1 MALEILMP
9 QLGLTMTEGT
19 ITEWAKQPGDPVAKG
34 DVLFYVEN
42 DKAVIPY
49 EATQSGVLVRI
60 LVAPMQTVPV
70 GTVVA
75 LMETA
80 DSKGATAPASEASSG
95 TSKPEKGAVP
105 PSAPEQPKKAP
116 QPQPTAAPPPRSA
129 AAPPAHSQEA
139 GFILASPYARSL
151 AEQSGVPLSD
161 LKGSGPL
168 GAIVAAD
175 VLVAAQQSSRET
187 VVSATAASA
196 AVQRLAPEAARP
208 EAPASGEGTIINLS
222 RPRQVA
228 AERLAQSWHDIP
240 QFTLAIEVEAQGLLD
255 ALEAFRGDGPKVSMT
270 ALIAKLTA
278 QALMAFPMLNSTW
291 LGDGKVLVH
300 PHADLAIAVDTPDGL
315 MVPVLRACEQKRL
328 TDLAA
333 ELASLAEGARN
344 RTLSPDAMQGGTFTI
359 SNLGMFGITRFRA
372 IVNPPQCGILAVGT
386 IVRKPVEQSA
396 GEPAGEWHAIPSQG
410 IRFAPYI
417 ELSISADH
425 RIVDG
430 AYAARF
436 LQHLANLLR
445 APVRAL

>member
-19 ITEWAKQPGDPVAKG
+19 ITEWAKKPGDTVAKG

-49 EATQSGVLVRI
+49 EAAQSGVLVRI

-75 LMETA
+75 LLETA
-80 DSKGATAPASEASSG
+80 DSKGVTVPTSAASSA
-95 TSKPEKGAVP
+95 TSQSEHAAVP
-105 PSAPEQPKKAP
+105 SPAPEQVKKPP
-116 QPQPTAAPPPRSA
+116 QPQPAAPPPAVSNA
-129 AAPPAHSQEA
+129 VSPGHSQIA
-139 GFILASPYARSL
+139 DSVLASPYARRL
-151 AEQSGVPLSD
+151 AEQSGIKLGD
-161 LKGSGPL
+161 LKGSGPF
-168 GAIVAAD
+168 GAIVASD
-175 VLVAAQQSSRET
+175 VRAASQQASPEAM
-187 VVSATAASA
+187 VSATAASA
-196 AVQRLAPEAARP
+196 TVRRPAPEAARP

-222 RPRQVA
+222 KPRQVA

-255 ALEAFRGDGPKVSMT
+255 ALEAFRGDGLKVSMT

-300 PHADLAIAVDTPDGL
+300 PHADLAIAVDSPDGL
-315 MVPVLRACEQKRL
+315 MVPVLRACEQKQL
-328 TDLAA
+328 TALAV

-344 RTLSPDAMQGGTFTI
+344 RTLPPDAMQGGTFTI

-372 IVNPPQCGILAVGT
+372 
-386 IVRKPVEQSA
+386 
-396 GEPAGEWHAIPSQG
+396 
-410 IRFAPYI
+410 
-417 ELSISADH
+417 
-425 RIVDG
+425 
-430 AYAARF
+430 
-436 LQHLANLLR
+436 
-445 APVRAL
+445 

>member
-19 ITEWAKQPGDPVAKG
+19 ITEWAKKPGDTVAKG

-49 EATQSGVLVRI
+49 EAAQSGVLARI
-60 LVAPMQTVPV
+60 LVGPMQTVPV

-80 DSKGATAPASEASSG
+80 DSKGAMAPVSGASAA
-95 TSKPEKGAVP
+95 TSQPEKGAVP

-116 QPQPTAAPPPRSA
+116 QPQSA
-129 AAPPAHSQEA
+129 AAPLPRPAAAHPAHSQEA

-175 VLVAAQQSSRET
+175 VLVAAQQASPEAVT
-187 VVSATAASA
+187 AATAVSATAR
-196 AVQRLAPEAARP
+196 RLASEAARP

-300 PHADLAIAVDTPDGL
+300 PHADLAIAVDSPDGL

-328 TDLAA
+328 TELAV

-372 IVNPPQCGILAVGT
+372 IVNPPQCGILAVGA
-386 IVRKPVEQSA
+386 IVRKPVERSPSGLGSERIA
-396 GEPAGEWHAIPSQG
+396 AHSGELC
-410 IRFAPYI
+410 FAPFI

-436 LQHLANLLR
+436 LQHLASLLR